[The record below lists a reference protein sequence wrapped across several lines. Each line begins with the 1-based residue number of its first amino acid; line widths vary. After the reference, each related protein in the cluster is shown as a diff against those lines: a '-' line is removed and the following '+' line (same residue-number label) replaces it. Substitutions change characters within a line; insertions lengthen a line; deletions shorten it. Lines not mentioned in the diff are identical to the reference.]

1 MPFNHFNFVARW
13 YDRLIPPVEDGRL
26 AVLLAAEPRQIVL
39 DVGGGTGRHARL
51 LAEND
56 VRVIVCDA
64 SPGMA
69 GQAHAKG
76 LSAVLCDVT
85 RLPFASGSADRVLV
99 VDAFHHF
106 VAPSPELA
114 QPAAA
119 QELLR
124 ALATRGRMVIEESDV
139 THRSVRLIVWMERLL
154 RMGSRF
160 LTPRQLAAL
169 FQAAGAR
176 RVDVHL
182 NGMNAQLVIERRA

>member
-1 MPFNHFNFVARW
+1 MPH
-13 YDRLIPPVEDGRL
+13 
-26 AVLLAAEPRQIVL
+26 
-39 DVGGGTGRHARL
+39 
-51 LAEND
+51 END
-56 VRVIVCDA
+56 FSRYYLPITSSLTNYWAGRKRHSRDLCDA

-69 GQAHAKG
+69 RQTQAKG
-76 LSAVLCDVT
+76 LSTVLCDVT

-124 ALATRGRMVIEESDV
+124 ALASRGRMVIEEPDV

-154 RMGSRF
+154 LMGSRF
-160 LTPRQLAAL
+160 LTPRQLVTL
-169 FQAAGAR
+169 FQTAGAP

-182 NGMNAQLVIERRA
+182 DGTNIRLVI